1 MAEGAPLRW
10 RWSNPKPHG
19 GNVVDMAFSP
29 ILGLAVQVAERGQI
43 YSSFDLKT
51 WVPRD
56 SGTSN
61 DLRAVT
67 FMGLRVIVTGEA
79 GRVLYSDGGEVFQPG
94 ILDPPTS
101 DWLEAVTASAQLAVA
116 VGDNGAVYTSN
127 NGIYWKRHGSGTMA
141 WLRGVTHGNGGFVAV
156 GEGGKIIS
164 SLNGTNWNSR
174 SSGLSL
180 PFNRVAYSAGRYTA
194 VADAGNCRYS
204 TNGGVGWHPEVTGA
218 ANDLFHSGNNDQA
231 RLAVGDY
238 EVRMQENGGPWTDEF
253 TKSNAPS
260 PWTYYCSLPR
270 TDYFLTAGRTGLMEE
285 AFKTNGL
292 PFFWL
297 PLEGSPRSWLWDVTN
312 PTNLYVAVG
321 DRATVMTSANGGEWK
336 LEVVPEAVTNS
347 VFLGVGGNTNL
358 LVAVGNQGSLI
369 ISPNVTTNLAVN
381 VGGTA
386 TVVTNGSAFG
396 VLWYAMPVPTT
407 NDLQGV
413 CVSSNLTVV
422 TGGGGTILTSPDGTN
437 WTSRFSPTALTLTSV
452 CRWSNGWVATG
463 DDGAI
468 VVSGDGM
475 AWSLVPPTTTNWL
488 YRVRYLGGQLL
499 AVGQNGT
506 VLTSTNGTSWLK
518 RTSGTTRWLND
529 VTWINGSWYFMGNS
543 GTVLVSS
550 NLTTWADI
558 GTITRKNIY
567 GAATDGTQ
575 LILVGLEGTI
585 LRAQVGPN
593 LTPIRI
599 LAYDRVYSPTNAA
612 WQNIY
617 LFGGQPDQR
626 FTLDYRADLESAKWE
641 TGPQLDFFDGSGTLF
656 YLETFTSTNLL
667 PRECYRATLLP

>member
-1 MAEGAPLRW
+1 
-10 RWSNPKPHG
+10 
-19 GNVVDMAFSP
+19 MAFSP
-29 ILGLAVQVAERGQI
+29 VLSLAVQVAEKGQI
-43 YSSFDLKT
+43 FTSVDLKA

-61 DLRAVT
+61 DLRAVA
-67 FMGLRVIVTGEA
+67 FMGPRVIVTGEA
-79 GRVLYSDGGEVFQPG
+79 GRVLYSDGGEVFLPG
-94 ILDPPTS
+94 TLDSPTS
-101 DWLEAVTASAQLAVA
+101 DWLEAVVASPQLAVA
-116 VGDNGAVYTSN
+116 VGDNGAVYAST
-127 NGIYWKRHGSGTMA
+127 NGIYWKRYGSGTMA

-164 SLNGTNWNSR
+164 SMFGTNNWTSR
-174 SSGLSL
+174 NSGLSV

-194 VADAGNCRYS
+194 VADSGNCRYS
-204 TNGGVGWHPEVTGA
+204 TNGGIAWHAEVTGA
-218 ANDLFHSGNNDQA
+218 ANALFHSGNNNQA

-253 TKSNAPS
+253 SKSNAPS
-260 PWTYYCSLPR
+260 PWTYYCELPR
-270 TDYFLTAGRTGLMEE
+270 TDYFLAAGRTGLMEE

-292 PFFWL
+292 PFYWL

-336 LEVVPEAVTNS
+336 LEVVPPAVTNS
-347 VFLGVGGNTNL
+347 VFLGVGGSTNL

-369 ISPNVTTNLAVN
+369 ISPNVYTNIPVTL
-381 VGGTA
+381 GGS
-386 TVVTNGSAFG
+386 TVLTNGSAFG

-413 CVSSNLTVV
+413 FVSSNLTVV

-437 WTSRFSPTALTLTSV
+437 WTSRPSPTALALTSV
-452 CRWSNGWVATG
+452 CQWPNGWVATG

-468 VVSGDGM
+468 VVSAKGM
-475 AWSLVPPTTTNWL
+475 DWTLVPATTTNWL
-488 YRVRYLGGQLL
+488 YRVRYLGGLLL

-506 VLTSTNGTSWLK
+506 VMTSTNGTSWLK

-529 VTWINGSWYFMGNS
+529 VAWINGSWYVIGNS

-550 NLTTWADI
+550 NLTSWTDL
-558 GTITRKNIY
+558 GTITRKNLY
-567 GAATDGTQ
+567 GASTDGFQ
-575 LILVGLEGTI
+575 LVLVGLEGSI
-585 LRAQVGPN
+585 LRAQVRPD
-593 LTPIRI
+593 LTPIRV
-599 LAYDRVYSPTNAA
+599 LSYDRLYSTNLVG

-626 FTLDYRADLESAKWE
+626 FTLDYRADLESAKWV
-641 TGPQLDFFDGSGTLF
+641 TGPLLDFFDGSGTLF
-656 YLETFTSTNLL
+656 YLESFASTNPP
-667 PRECYRATLLP
+667 PREYYRATLVP